1 MKEATL
7 CFLVKE
13 NQILLAMKKRGFGAG
28 KWNGAGGKIN
38 AGETI
43 EEATTR
49 EVDEELG
56 VKLNE
61 KHLEN
66 FGDIKFYFKN
76 KPDWDMHV
84 HVFLIKIWEGEP
96 RESEE
101 MKPQWYQYQEIPYD
115 EMWIDDIYWLPKVL
129 NGHKIE
135 AEFHFNEDGSS
146 FDKYNI
152 KET

>member
-1 MKEATL
+1 
-7 CFLVKE
+7 
-13 NQILLAMKKRGFGAG
+13 MKKRGFGAG

-76 KPDWDMHV
+76 KPDWDTRV
-84 HVFLIKIWEGEP
+84 HVFLIKSWEGEP

-101 MKPQWYQYQEIPYD
+101 MKPQWYKYQEIPYD

-152 KET
+152 KGT